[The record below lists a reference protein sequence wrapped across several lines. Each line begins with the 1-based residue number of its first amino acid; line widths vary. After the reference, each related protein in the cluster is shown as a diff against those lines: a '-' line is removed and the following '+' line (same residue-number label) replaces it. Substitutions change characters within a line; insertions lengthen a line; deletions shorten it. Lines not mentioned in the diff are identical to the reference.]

1 MVHDYCQFQIKQPA
15 ESREPDDVYNLR
27 ATNPS
32 DQAFKPIR
40 RARALCSNTKR
51 SSRSI
56 WMGGRSEDLTEILEL
71 DNLIRNCESTCA
83 RGRNFFS

>member
-32 DQAFKPIR
+32 DQAFKPI
-40 RARALCSNTKR
+40 S
-51 SSRSI
+51 
-56 WMGGRSEDLTEILEL
+56 
-71 DNLIRNCESTCA
+71 ESTCPLLEH
-83 RGRNFFS
+83 